1 MKSLAVFSRAYSLM
15 NGDYLI
21 NTVPEDVS
29 GGEIGWDTT
38 DVKPAVPGWFL
49 RNGFFRTPFYHHPAL
64 EWCWCRH
71 RRGPQ
76 DLTATAATLTV
87 KFCLDTVE
95 KSIHRGFR

>member
-1 MKSLAVFSRAYSLM
+1 M

-49 RNGFFRTPFYHHPAL
+49 RNDFLEHPSIIILLWNGVGAAID
-64 EWCWCRH
+64 
-71 RRGPQ
+71 G
-76 DLTATAATLTV
+76 DLR
-87 KFCLDTVE
+87 
-95 KSIHRGFR
+95 I